1 MKVGNK
7 KCIFNLSLKNMKAS
21 KMRNIILVFAVAL
34 TTILFTAFFTIFMTI
49 IDSTQFS
56 NFRMVGTM
64 AHGEFKRL
72 TYEQYMELKD
82 DPDIKEHGL
91 RRFIGAVV
99 NDNFDKNYA
108 EVSYMS
114 ENTAKWSF
122 INIKEGSLPKEN
134 TNQASVDD
142 NVLSA
147 LGIEKKIGEEF
158 TVEIEVDGKLTEETF
173 TLCGWWEY
181 DSVAPANH
189 ILISESKLDEI
200 YTKLDTQCDDGM
212 TGRYSL
218 DVMFKNSRNIEEK
231 HIKILERHGYV
242 NDRNADNGIAI
253 GINWGYLTENENV
266 KPDAEM
272 TVMIVTFLL
281 LIISTGYLVIFNIFR
296 TSVANDIRYYGMLK
310 TIGTTGKQIR
320 SILRFQALLL
330 SGIGIPFGLFFGW
343 FVGSVLT
350 PVVMNEINVYSNGTS
365 LNPVIFIFA
374 TLFSLV
380 TVLISCHIPASI
392 ASKVS
397 PIEALRYTESTSKAK
412 SRTAGKKVS
421 VFTMAMANL
430 RRNTGKTVLTV
441 VSLALPLVIFTL
453 TFIFSN
459 SFDMEKYLSDISYD
473 FSVSDPSYFNSWDTW
488 KAEKAITEEEIEVI
502 RSIDG
507 VTESYI
513 AYGVSHKNSISA
525 YYPDDIAREMLL
537 DNGNEPEAVERM
549 IAGSDKY
556 EGKTDLAVLVLGV
569 EEEMYKTGFTE
580 YEGDLSKLSEE
591 GYIAVHETD
600 HFKLGDNVIL
610 EYIDSTE
617 YINTKTGAVYSDSES
632 ITMEEWENIDIN
644 IESHCCEYEIAVIV
658 KEDKVPGYNYSYLSD
673 FFYLHEDAFRK
684 EAPSCAPLYVVFNTT
699 DEAEAKAEE
708 FLSAYSERMGL
719 DYSSKAKTAEE
730 FESFRRMF
738 VVLGCALS
746 LIIGLVGVLNFVNTI
761 LTGIFAR
768 RLELAMLEAIGM
780 TGKQLKTMLI
790 SEGLIYTG
798 GALITAILLDVLTIP
813 MSGALENIFW
823 FCSYKFTLTPI
834 LIVIPFFILLGII
847 LPLATYRATIKKTV
861 VERLREA
868 Q

>member
-21 KMRNIILVFAVAL
+21 KMRNIISVFAVAL

-200 YTKLDTQCDDGM
+200 YTKLDTQCDDEM

-365 LNPVIFIFA
+365 LNPVIF
-374 TLFSLV
+374 
-380 TVLISCHIPASI
+380 
-392 ASKVS
+392 
-397 PIEALRYTESTSKAK
+397 
-412 SRTAGKKVS
+412 
-421 VFTMAMANL
+421 
-430 RRNTGKTVLTV
+430 
-441 VSLALPLVIFTL
+441 
-453 TFIFSN
+453 
-459 SFDMEKYLSDISYD
+459 
-473 FSVSDPSYFNSWDTW
+473 
-488 KAEKAITEEEIEVI
+488 
-502 RSIDG
+502 
-507 VTESYI
+507 
-513 AYGVSHKNSISA
+513 
-525 YYPDDIAREMLL
+525 
-537 DNGNEPEAVERM
+537 
-549 IAGSDKY
+549 
-556 EGKTDLAVLVLGV
+556 
-569 EEEMYKTGFTE
+569 
-580 YEGDLSKLSEE
+580 
-591 GYIAVHETD
+591 
-600 HFKLGDNVIL
+600 
-610 EYIDSTE
+610 
-617 YINTKTGAVYSDSES
+617 
-632 ITMEEWENIDIN
+632 
-644 IESHCCEYEIAVIV
+644 
-658 KEDKVPGYNYSYLSD
+658 
-673 FFYLHEDAFRK
+673 
-684 EAPSCAPLYVVFNTT
+684 
-699 DEAEAKAEE
+699 
-708 FLSAYSERMGL
+708 
-719 DYSSKAKTAEE
+719 
-730 FESFRRMF
+730 
-738 VVLGCALS
+738 
-746 LIIGLVGVLNFVNTI
+746 
-761 LTGIFAR
+761 
-768 RLELAMLEAIGM
+768 
-780 TGKQLKTMLI
+780 
-790 SEGLIYTG
+790 
-798 GALITAILLDVLTIP
+798 
-813 MSGALENIFW
+813 
-823 FCSYKFTLTPI
+823 
-834 LIVIPFFILLGII
+834 
-847 LPLATYRATIKKTV
+847 
-861 VERLREA
+861 
-868 Q
+868 